1 MLFIL
6 NYFDSHI
13 KHTISTHKNTKTKKQ
28 LLADLNVLLKNV
40 NIIALSVLTK
50 KNIEKAITIVK
61 DIDEDDYPF
70 VAMHFQYKHKIWSR
84 DQKLIN
90 GLTEKGY
97 SHFFITTEELGGH
110 LYKRN
115 KGNLPYNLIPKIN

>member
-1 MLFIL
+1 M
-6 NYFDSHI
+6 
-13 KHTISTHKNTKTKKQ
+13 
-28 LLADLNVLLKNV
+28 
-40 NIIALSVLTK
+40 SVLTK